1 MAALS
6 VARRHTPSQVGDY
19 GPRNQESGNPL
30 TISRTVDRGGAESE
44 HPRRHTPSQVGDYG
58 PRNQESGNPLTI
70 SRTVDR
76 GAAESEHPLCG
87 GLFGSSSLVSRSACL
102 RHCPFGAGGRGISE
116 SEGGAE
122 SEHPLEREGP

>member
-44 HPRRHTPSQVGDYG
+44 HPLETFVGVLIAKPGERALWLLSRWLAGSALAPSLGCTR
-58 PRNQESGNPLTI
+58 PRN
-70 SRTVDR
+70 R
-76 GAAESEHPLCG
+76 GSVPYGCFRG
-87 GLFGSSSLVSRSACL
+87 GSSEL
-102 RHCPFGAGGRGISE
+102 P
-116 SEGGAE
+116 
-122 SEHPLEREGP
+122 